1 MANDSKYSETELISL
16 LKEGNEEAFRML
28 FDLWHK
34 KLFHFS
40 FRYTKSKE
48 QAEEIVQ
55 DTLLTL
61 WVNRIK
67 LNETYPLGPY
77 LYTISK
83 RMSLNVLRQAANSQK
98 TAEILWQNFNDAGNT
113 TEEAVHLAELEE
125 LTERAIQNL
134 PTQQQIVF
142 RLSKYGG
149 LSHQEIAERLD
160 ISKET
165 VKKHSAEALK
175 TLRTHLKKHG
185 LAYLMLVYTCFPDQ

>member
-1 MANDSKYSETELISL
+1 MTNDGKYSETELISL
-16 LKEGNEEAFRML
+16 LKQGNEDAFRML
-28 FDLWHK
+28 FDVWHK

-61 WVNRIK
+61 WMNRIK
-67 LNETYPLGPY
+67 LDERYPLGPY

-83 RMSLNVLRQAANSQK
+83 RKSLNVLRLAATSQK
-98 TAEILWQNFNDAGNT
+98 TAEILWRNFNDAVNT
-113 TEEAVHLAELEE
+113 TEEAVHLSELEE
-125 LTERAIQNL
+125 LTEKALQNL
-134 PTQQQIVF
+134 SAQQQIVF
-142 RLSKYGG
+142 RLSKYEG

-175 TLRTHLKKHG
+175 TLRIHLKKHG
-185 LAYLMLVYTCFPDQ
+185 LAYLMLVYTCLPDT